1 MQSERIARAITND
14 AGIARHGRYR
24 YWLTR
29 ACADRP
35 VCGPFRAVNFICLNP
50 STADAS
56 SDDPTVRRLRGF
68 TKAWGYDGFWLTN
81 LFAYRATDPTD
92 LCTAEGDVVGPLN
105 DAWLVAVATRADLVV
120 AAWGAVDGL
129 VRNNVR
135 FAERRACYLLSLLHM
150 PIHTLG
156 VTKNAFPRHPLYLRG
171 DTQPTS
177 PAFTMPPPAAS
188 PRSASREASSPR

>member
-1 MQSERIARAITND
+1 MKSERIAPAIAND

-29 ACADRP
+29 NCADRP
-35 VCGPFRAVNFICLNP
+35 VCRTSRAVNFICLNP
-50 STADAS
+50 SIADAS
-56 SDDPTVRRLRGF
+56 RDDPTVRRLRGF
-68 TKAWGYDGFWLTN
+68 TKAWGYEGFWLTN

-92 LCTAEGDVVGPLN
+92 LCIADGDIIGPLN
-105 DAWLVAVATRADLVV
+105 DAWLVAVATRADLVI

-135 FAERRACYLLSLLHM
+135 FAERRASYLLSMLHM

-171 DTQPTS
+171 GTQPI
-177 PAFTMPPPAAS
+177 PPVPNAPLAID
-188 PRSASREASSPR
+188 PL